1 MLKPKLTLCGTSW
14 KVILESF
21 SHFSK
26 PFIWCAQHKLFCCCR
41 SILNKSHT
49 IHLMREHCHLKMT
62 NRARVFRMIFS
73 KFWGTLETILN
84 CQVRWI
90 CYCCIIKNARICSN
104 NFTAYMPN
112 SLKLIWTPLALDILR
127 RAR

>member
-1 MLKPKLTLCGTSW
+1 MGSW
-14 KVILESF
+14 CVPVLF
-21 SHFSK
+21 SQN
-26 PFIWCAQHKLFCCCR
+26 CASHHSPWHSMREYHYRYEVFKFDTY
-41 SILNKSHT
+41 SHT
-49 IHLMREHCHLKMT
+49 IRLMREHCHLKMT
-62 NRARVFRMIFS
+62 NKARVFRMIFS
-73 KFWGTLETILN
+73 KFWVALETILN

-104 NFTAYMPN
+104 NFTVYMPN